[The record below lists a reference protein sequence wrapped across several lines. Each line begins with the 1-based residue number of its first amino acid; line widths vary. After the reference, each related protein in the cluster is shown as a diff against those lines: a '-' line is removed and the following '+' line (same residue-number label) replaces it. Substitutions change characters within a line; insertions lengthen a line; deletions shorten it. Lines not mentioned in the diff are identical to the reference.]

1 MKRSG
6 LNICIFAVFLMAVS
20 FTAPQRRPVI
30 FLIGDSTVKNGKGKG
45 DAGQWGWGSVLE
57 QYFDTT
63 RIDIQNRALGGTST
77 RTFISKGLWRNVLDQ
92 LNKDDYLVVQFGH
105 NDGGPLDDT
114 ARARGT
120 IKGIGDEVKTIYN
133 PLLRQEETVHTY
145 GWYLTKMIQEAK
157 QKGAHVIICSPIPR
171 DRWKDHKVERA
182 EGSYPAWAEQVAQ
195 NNKVPF
201 IDLHNLVADE
211 YDKIGK
217 EKVAAYFT
225 AADHTHTSYEGAQK
239 NAQIVVQA
247 IKELN
252 QTELRNYL
260 LP

>member
-92 LNKDDYLVVQFGH
+92 LNKDDY
-105 NDGGPLDDT
+105 
-114 ARARGT
+114 
-120 IKGIGDEVKTIYN
+120 
-133 PLLRQEETVHTY
+133 
-145 GWYLTKMIQEAK
+145 
-157 QKGAHVIICSPIPR
+157 
-171 DRWKDHKVERA
+171 
-182 EGSYPAWAEQVAQ
+182 
-195 NNKVPF
+195 
-201 IDLHNLVADE
+201 
-211 YDKIGK
+211 
-217 EKVAAYFT
+217 
-225 AADHTHTSYEGAQK
+225 
-239 NAQIVVQA
+239 
-247 IKELN
+247 
-252 QTELRNYL
+252 
-260 LP
+260 

>member
-1 MKRSG
+1 
-6 LNICIFAVFLMAVS
+6 MAVS
-20 FTAPQRRPVI
+20 FTAPQRRSVI

-45 DAGQWGWGSVLE
+45 GAGQWGWGSVLE

-77 RTFISKGLWRNVLDQ
+77 RTFISKGLWKNVLDQ
-92 LNKDDYLVVQFGH
+92 LNKDDFLVVQFGH

-133 PLLRQEETVHTY
+133 PLLRQEEAVHTY

-201 IDLHNLVADE
+201 IDLHNLIADE
-211 YDKIGK
+211 YDRIGK
-217 EKVAAYFT
+217 EKV
-225 AADHTHTSYEGAQK
+225 QLILLL
-239 NAQIVVQA
+239 QIIPIPVMKVL
-247 IKELN
+247 KKMHK
-252 QTELRNYL
+252 
-260 LP
+260 P